1 MQRFDTVPLTAVK
14 TDEGFIR
21 DTPIVGRTGVLR
33 YKNADGTDR
42 FEYRPPEEAFKAD
55 SLATL
60 FGKPITIGHKA
71 MVDAGNAAAVKP
83 VGTVLS
89 EGRQDGEAI
98 RADIVIYNLDT
109 DARELSC
116 GYRLDLDETPGTTPD
131 GQHYDAIQ
139 RNIRYNHL
147 AIVPAGRAGIARLN
161 MDGEQEIDG
170 ESHEEKIGAGTK
182 KTGDEKRMDNM
193 TKIRL
198 DGGLEYEAAP
208 EVGVYVDKLRAENE
222 QLRKDA
228 ADAAEAAQKEHD
240 TLQAKFDAAAADI
253 EKMKKE
259 REDAEAEAKKNFD
272 EAVASR
278 VALLGVA
285 TDHHIDKA
293 DEMTDTEIKVA
304 VIKSVRGDAINLDRK
319 SADYIEAAY
328 DMAKADTK
336 SREDG
341 MAEQRK
347 ALQTRTEPTEKERE
361 DAHDD
366 PEAAL
371 EKLKAE
377 EAELYMKGR
386 E

>member
-1 MQRFDTVPLTAVK
+1 MQRFDTVAITATK

-21 DTPIVGRTGVLR
+21 DTPIVGRTGILR

-42 FEYRPPEEAFKAD
+42 YEYRPPEEAFKAD

-60 FGKPITIGHKA
+60 MGKPITIGHKA
-71 MVDAGNAAAVKP
+71 MVDSANAAAIKP

-89 EGRQDGEAI
+89 EGRQDGDTI

-109 DARELSC
+109 AARELSC

-161 MDGEQEIDG
+161 MDGEQEY
-170 ESHEEKIGAGTK
+170 ESEVHEEQKEGVK
-182 KTGDEKRMDNM
+182 KHMDNM

-208 EVGVYVDKLRAENE
+208 EVGVYVEKLRAENE
-222 QLRKDA
+222 KLRKDA
-228 ADAAEAAQKEHD
+228 EDAAEAAQKEHD
-240 TLQAKFDAAAADI
+240 TLQAKFDAATADI

-285 TDHHIDKA
+285 KEHHIDKA

-304 VIKSVRGDAINLDRK
+304 VIKSVRGDAINLDGK
-319 SADYIEAAY
+319 SVDYIEAAF

-347 ALQTRTEPTEKERE
+347 AAQSHVEKQTENQ
-361 DAHDD
+361 DSHDD

-371 EKLKAE
+371 EKLMAD
-377 EAELYMKGR
+377 EAELYLKGR